1 MGEQETDLDGQAVPS
16 MPNVYFSYPSSSGG
30 PIEQARE
37 EPQSGRPQSGR
48 PKWRSRTAS
57 AKRPSSA
64 RKGSR
69 KEEDASKIKSHF
81 LSFDEAQELVR
92 TRTPRTRNPEPGT
105 RNPEPTPVS
114 LSLSEPSALFCFTFR
129 PVRTRMTCMC
139 HVLVMYQC
147 GGRMSMPPCFVT
159 RLTP

>member
-1 MGEQETDLDGQAVPS
+1 

-37 EPQSGRPQSGR
+37 EQSERPQSGR
-48 PKWRSRTAS
+48 PKSKSRTAS

-81 LSFDEAQELVR
+81 LSFDEAQELVW
-92 TRTPRTRNPEPGT
+92 TLNPEPW
-105 RNPEPTPVS
+105 NPKPSPCPCCCMRHLHFVISTPDS
-114 LSLSEPSALFCFTFR
+114 LTACTHAFCA
-129 PVRTRMTCMC
+129 RMAGE
-139 HVLVMYQC
+139 
-147 GGRMSMPPCFVT
+147 GGVP
-159 RLTP
+159 